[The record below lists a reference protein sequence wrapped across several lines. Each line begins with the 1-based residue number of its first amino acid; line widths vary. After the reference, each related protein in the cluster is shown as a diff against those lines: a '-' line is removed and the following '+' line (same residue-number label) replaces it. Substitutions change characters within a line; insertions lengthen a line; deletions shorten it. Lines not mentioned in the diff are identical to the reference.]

1 MPLGS
6 SEEKQR
12 MVCSAIVESFFPQPC
27 ARAMPAPRCENLRHL
42 AKRGLPG
49 KASESMSSN
58 MTQLVVRCPVCGQ
71 QNRLPA
77 TRLGERARCGQCHE
91 ERLLSSPIPVDEET
105 LGGLIR
111 ESRLPLLV
119 DFWAPWCG
127 PCRTVAPV
135 LDEMART
142 RGGDVLFLKVNVD
155 ENQRTSAQHGISGI
169 PALVLFHKGSE
180 RERLVGAHPKRN
192 IEALLQRHAPAHP
205 AS

>member
-1 MPLGS
+1 M
-6 SEEKQR
+6 
-12 MVCSAIVESFFPQPC
+12 
-27 ARAMPAPRCENLRHL
+27 
-42 AKRGLPG
+42 
-49 KASESMSSN
+49 
-58 MTQLVVRCPVCGQ
+58 
-71 QNRLPA
+71 
-77 TRLGERARCGQCHE
+77 
-91 ERLLSSPIPVDEET
+91 
-105 LGGLIR
+105 
-111 ESRLPLLV
+111 PLLV

-135 LDEMART
+135 LDEMARA

-155 ENQRTSAQHGISGI
+155 ENQRTSTLHGISGI